1 MRAVRIALE
10 SRLAPRE
17 ALLALRGDAH
27 PFALVGDWAGGGAL
41 LGSEPVRVL
50 GPNEDPFAAFADLP
64 PVHAGEA
71 VVGGGW
77 FGVLGYGLGALVERL
92 PPPPPAPVPTPLHR
106 LAFYDHV
113 IRFDGERWWLEALG
127 EEALARRLEVWRAR
141 LAAAPRRRPF
151 SGGPFRLV
159 PPGAAGH
166 RAAVAEAIAKIAEGE
181 LFQANLTLRL
191 EGPFVGDPLDVL
203 AAALPAVKPRFGAC
217 LGGVVS
223 LSPERFLRRVGR
235 HVETDPIK
243 GTGDDP
249 AALAASAKDAAEHVM
264 IVDLMR
270 NDLGRVCAYGSIAAH
285 PPRVEAYAGVFHL
298 VSTVSGE
305 LRDGTTDA
313 DLLRATFPPGS
324 VTGAPK
330 VQAMKVIAELE
341 ATRREA
347 YTGAIG
353 YVSPL
358 AGLEL
363 SVAIRTFEF
372 ARDRVWLGAGGGIV
386 ADSDPGAELAEA
398 LAKAAGPLS
407 AASAASAASAVE
419 WTLGADIRPQLSTRR
434 VPRALARALAL
445 AARPDP
451 RLGLLETIL
460 VLDGAAQH
468 LDAHLARLTASARE
482 LYAREPPPDLS
493 ERIAEVAGTRRLRLI
508 LSPDGRATLEALPLD
523 APPPPRRLEPY
534 VLPGGLGRHKWADRR
549 LPDALR
555 HAAGPGATP
564 LLVDAD
570 GAVLEATWA
579 NVLIEEDGV
588 LITPPADGRLLPGT
602 HRARLA
608 AREEPIDLDRLEAA
622 DAVVLTS
629 ALRRVELA
637 RDPARPCRSSRT
649 ASARRAPA

>member
-1 MRAVRIALE
+1 MTFQAVREALP
-10 SRLAPRE
+10 SSLAPAQ

-41 LGSEPVRVL
+41 LGSEPLRVL
-50 GPNEDPFAAFADLP
+50 SAGEDPFAALAELP
-64 PVHAGEA
+64 AVAAGDA

-77 FGVLGYGLGALVERL
+77 FGVLGYELRNLVERL
-92 PPPPPAPVPTPLHR
+92 PPSPPAPVPMAAQR

-113 IRFDGERWWLEALG
+113 VRFDGERWWYEALR
-127 EEALARRLEVWRAR
+127 EDHPRLGLWRER
-141 LAAAPRRRPF
+141 LASVPSESAF
-151 SGGPFRLV
+151 SSGGF
-159 PPGAAGH
+159 
-166 RAAVAEAIAKIAEGE
+166 AAVAPGEAGHLSAVAQCVTKIAEGE

-191 EGPFVGDPLDVL
+191 EASFTGDPLDVFS
-203 AAALPAVKPRFGAC
+203 AALPVAQPRFGAC
-217 LGGVVS
+217 VGGVVS

-243 GTGDDP
+243 GTATDA

-270 NDLGRVCAYGSIAAH
+270 NDLGRVCEYGSIVAQD
-285 PPRVEAYAGVFHL
+285 PRVEPYAGVVHL

-305 LRDGTTDA
+305 LRADATDA

-353 YVSPL
+353 YASPI

-363 SVAIRTFEF
+363 NVAIRSFEI
-372 ARDRVWLGAGGGIV
+372 ARDRIWLGVGGGIV
-386 ADSDPGAELAEA
+386 ADSEPEAELAEA

-407 AASAASAASAVE
+407 AVGWRLVPAVQ
-419 WTLGADIRPQLSTRR
+419 TKTSTRR
-434 VPRALARALAL
+434 LPRALELAG
-445 AARPDP
+445 RPNP

-460 VLDGAAQH
+460 VQDGEAQH
-468 LDAHLARLTASARE
+468 LEAHLARLTASARE
-482 LYAREPPPDLS
+482 LYDREAPPDLRRQIES
-493 ERIAEVAGTRRLRLI
+493 VSGTHRLRVTLT
-508 LSPDGRATLEALPLD
+508 PDGATTLEALPL
-523 APPPPRRLEPY
+523 APVDPPERFAPY

-549 LPDALR
+549 LPDALQR
-555 HAAGPGATP
+555 DAGQDATP
-564 LLVDAD
+564 LILDTD
-570 GAVLEATWA
+570 GHVLEACWA
-579 NVLIEEDGV
+579 NVFVVEGDHA
-588 LITPPADGRLLPGT
+588 ITPPADGRLLPGT
-602 HRARLA
+602 HRARVD

-622 DAVVLTS
+622 DDVFLTS
-629 ALRRVELA
+629 ALRRLHLRFEA
-637 RDPARPCRSSRT
+637 APARG
-649 ASARRAPA
+649 

>member
-1 MRAVRIALE
+1 MLIRHMLGPPRRPHHRHTVELRGCSFRTPGQTGRAYAGQVRAVRIALE

-50 GPNEDPFAAFADLP
+50 GPDEDPFAAFADLA

-77 FGVLGYGLGALVERL
+77 FGVLGYGLGSLVERL
-92 PPPPPAPVPTPLHR
+92 PPPPPAPVTTPLHR

-113 IRFDGERWWLEALG
+113 VRFDGERWWLEALG
-127 EEALARRLEVWRAR
+127 EEALARRLDVWRAR
-141 LAAAPRRRPF
+141 LASAPRPRPF

-159 PPGAAGH
+159 APGAAGH
-166 RAAVAEAIAKIAEGE
+166 RTAVAEAIAKIAEGE

-191 EGPFVGDPLDVL
+191 EGPFAGDPLDVL
-203 AAALPAVKPRFGAC
+203 AAALPAVQPRFGAC

-235 HVETDPIK
+235 HVETEPIK
-243 GTGDDP
+243 GTGEDP

-285 PPRVEAYAGVFHL
+285 PPRVETYAGVFHL

-305 LRDGTTDA
+305 LREGATDA

-363 SVAIRTFEF
+363 SVAIRTFEL

-407 AASAASAASAVE
+407 A
-419 WTLGADIRPQLSTRR
+419 
-434 VPRALARALAL
+434 
-445 AARPDP
+445 
-451 RLGLLETIL
+451 
-460 VLDGAAQH
+460 
-468 LDAHLARLTASARE
+468 
-482 LYAREPPPDLS
+482 
-493 ERIAEVAGTRRLRLI
+493 
-508 LSPDGRATLEALPLD
+508 
-523 APPPPRRLEPY
+523 
-534 VLPGGLGRHKWADRR
+534 GGG
-549 LPDALR
+549 
-555 HAAGPGATP
+555 
-564 LLVDAD
+564 
-570 GAVLEATWA
+570 
-579 NVLIEEDGV
+579 
-588 LITPPADGRLLPGT
+588 
-602 HRARLA
+602 
-608 AREEPIDLDRLEAA
+608 
-622 DAVVLTS
+622 
-629 ALRRVELA
+629 
-637 RDPARPCRSSRT
+637 
-649 ASARRAPA
+649 